1 MTKVLFTFWLCATAA
16 LLPGVAAAQVRFFV
30 SVAPL
35 AYIVERVGGD
45 HVAVETLVQP
55 GHSPVT
61 YEPTARQLTRLASAH
76 AYVRTGVPFET
87 VWMVRIEAA
96 NPGLDIID
104 ARDGIE
110 LLPMSETHGSSHGA
124 ADHAHDHDG
133 MDPHIW
139 LDPNIAARIA
149 LVVRDY
155 LVRVD
160 PPNRSGYS
168 ANTAR
173 LLEDLNELDHRI
185 SSLIAQA
192 RSRKFLVFHPAWGY
206 FARAY
211 GLEQLA
217 VEHQGKAPG
226 PRTLA
231 QLVERAGKEGIGS
244 VFVQEQVSGR
254 LARTLADALGATVVV
269 LNPLAMDYFDN
280 LLSAARAISGDVAR

>member
-1 MTKVLFTFWLCATAA
+1 MTKVLIAVWLCATAA
-16 LLPGVAAAQVRFFV
+16 LLPGVVAAQVRFFV

-35 AYIVERVGGD
+35 AHIVERVGGD

-61 YEPTARQLTRLASAH
+61 YEPTTRQLARLASAH
-76 AYVRTGVPFET
+76 VYVRTGVPFET
-87 VWMVRIEAA
+87 VWMDRIGAA

-110 LLPMSETHGSSHGA
+110 LLPMSETGEYSDGDA
-124 ADHAHDHDG
+124 EHAHDHDG

-139 LDPNIAARIA
+139 LDPKIVARIA
-149 LVVRDY
+149 LVIRDY

-160 PPNRSGYS
+160 PPNRSGYTDD
-168 ANTAR
+168 AAR
-173 LLEDLNELDHRI
+173 FLEDLGELDHRI

-231 QLVERAGKEGIGS
+231 RLVERAGIEGIGS

-254 LARTLADALGATVVV
+254 LAQTLADALGARVVV
-269 LNPLAMDYFDN
+269 LDPLAADYFDN
-280 LLSAARAISGDVAR
+280 LLSAARAISGGAAR